1 MKKILLYTLV
11 VLLVLGLVG
20 ACFGESE
27 TEGNNKT
34 NGDSAAATNAAAQTE
49 SASSAWEYSETIDE
63 MTDKK
68 SYLAYVESEN
78 SVNFDF
84 PYDGGSTLSLCLRDD
99 PQYGKD
105 VYIKISKGQ
114 FNSNVISGQTIKV
127 RFDQDKPYD
136 VRCNGS
142 SDYSMDVLFLDGY
155 KKLVERLKTAKTMK
169 ISVEFFNEG
178 TRTFTFNVENLEWEH

>member
-127 RFDQDKPYD
+127 RFDQDEPYD